1 MRSTAARGKAAEAGQ
16 SVPAQGHEDQGQE
29 ESGSPIWKLEEDGKT
44 LTVTFA
50 TQPQIA
56 LKLGVADVET
66 MLEKLGAFRAQMQ
79 PPYDPRY
86 APGQKCACVPNPSW
100 LAEPDALLGNTLL
113 HLRDPRFGWLH
124 YMVPREEARKL
135 ARVLQAHV
143 DTPPPGSAT
152 KKLN

>member
-1 MRSTAARGKAAEAGQ
+1 
-16 SVPAQGHEDQGQE
+16 
-29 ESGSPIWKLEEDGKT
+29 
-44 LTVTFA
+44 
-50 TQPQIA
+50 
-56 LKLGVADVET
+56 
-66 MLEKLGAFRAQMQ
+66 
-79 PPYDPRY
+79 
-86 APGQKCACVPNPSW
+86 
-100 LAEPDALLGNTLL
+100 LLGNTLL